1 MTTFLISDT
10 HFGHAGIIRMCE
22 RPFVDADGRPDV
34 DMMNRVM
41 VESWNATVRP
51 DDTVYHLGDFA
62 YRYPAD
68 KLPTLFASLN
78 GRKHLVKGN
87 HDNNDTLALPWESV
101 RDIVFT
107 SIESQYLVLAHYPFI
122 TWPRIRRGAWML
134 YGHSHGRIVGNGQST
149 DIGVDVLGFAPVR
162 MAQIKARLATLP
174 LMDDPEARNEID
186 DGGGFKP

>member
-1 MTTFLISDT
+1 MATFFISDN
-10 HFGHAGIIRMCE
+10 HWGHAAIIRMCA

-51 DDTVYHLGDFA
+51 EDTVFHLGDFA

-78 GRKHLVKGN
+78 GHKHLVKGN

-107 SIESQYLVLAHYPFI
+107 SIESQYVVLAHYAMR
-122 TWPRIRRGAWML
+122 TWPRIRRGALML
-134 YGHSHGRIVGNGQST
+134 YGHSHGRLAGNAQSM
-149 DIGVDVLGFAPVR
+149 DIGVDVVGYAPVR
-162 MAQIKARLATLP
+162 MAQIRERLAMLP

-186 DGGGFKP
+186 TGGGYKP